1 MVDKIKDDV
10 TLYKDG
16 NTYTVLI
23 NGWVFLRELFIG
35 YDSQEE
41 IVEIITQRLAEHF
54 GVKPEEVWS
63 K

>member
-1 MVDKIKDDV
+1 MSKIKDDV

-41 IVEIITQRLAEHF
+41 IVEIITQRLAKHF